1 MDKPTTSTSSSSAVA
16 VADGASAAASSKVT
30 ATSAATTTTVNSNVT
45 SVKLLIK
52 ASNQLHD
59 DQVVES
65 DLLWT
70 VQRLK
75 MQLSL
80 VYPSQPPVAEQKLIY
95 SGQLLNDKLL
105 LKDVIRSYKDVYTQN
120 HIFHLVYTPASVR
133 SPPPQA
139 AKSIR
144 NNTMT
149 SNRDI
154 NTNMASTNM
163 GSATDGLRHRN
174 VYSATQPQYT
184 LQQNQQHSQQD
195 QQRQNQQT
203 QQQQQQQQSV
213 HQPQPWA
220 GYYANAPQF
229 NPHIMPVSAAYAQAP
244 LAQSC
249 PPFDTNNPMNQW
261 TMQVMATQQAAM
273 YNWMQHVYSQYMDRC
288 IQVSN
293 ASQNNTTEPTIP
305 INHAFQAPYGYSNF
319 GVPLIPNP
327 SAFNI
332 NAHQPQNQMQQS
344 AENIVGSEPNV
355 EPVDVQAQERP
366 EAVLQRPRF
375 PNIVQEEQENRDWL
389 DRFFSITRLAF
400 FLTILYFN
408 SSPLRCLAVVF
419 IAGGI
424 YLNHIGVFRF
434 RPERNN
440 NNINRNNNDQIRQ
453 GVEEV
458 QQAQAQAAQE
468 IQNESASNTDPTEEN
483 SANRSEDVES
493 NATEEPAV
501 NAEATDEEQPQHASS
516 ADTPGDDAEPNAAAL
531 PNVGVLTFVRT
542 FVLTFF
548 ASLLPETPA
557 L

>member
-1 MDKPTTSTSSSSAVA
+1 MDKPTTSISSSSAVA
-16 VADGASAAASSKVT
+16 LADGASAAVSSKVT
-30 ATSAATTTTVNSNVT
+30 TTSAATTTTVNSNVT
-45 SVKLLIK
+45 SVKLIIK

-120 HIFHLVYTPASVR
+120 HIFHLVHTPASMR
-133 SPPPQA
+133 SPPPLA

-144 NNTMT
+144 NKTMT
-149 SNRDI
+149 SNVDI
-154 NTNMASTNM
+154 NTASTNM
-163 GSATDGLRHRN
+163 GSAATDGLRHRYI
-174 VYSATQPQYT
+174 YSATQPQYI
-184 LQQNQQHSQQD
+184 LQPNPQHSQQD
-195 QQRQNQQT
+195 QQSQNQQT
-203 QQQQQQQQSV
+203 QQSV

-229 NPHIMPVSAAYAQAP
+229 NPHIMPVLAAHAQAP
-244 LAQSC
+244 LPQSC

-261 TMQVMATQQAAM
+261 TMQAIATQQAAM
-273 YNWMQHVYSQYMDRC
+273 YNWIQHVYSQYMDRC

-293 ASQNNTTEPTIP
+293 ASQNNTIDPTIP

-327 SAFNI
+327 SA
-332 NAHQPQNQMQQS
+332 HQPQNQMQQS
-344 AENIVGSEPNV
+344 TENIVGSVPNV

-375 PNIVQEEQENRDWL
+375 PNIAQEEQENRDWL
-389 DRFFSITRLAF
+389 DRFYSITRLAL
-400 FLTILYFN
+400 FLIILFYN

-424 YLNHIGVFRF
+424 YLNHIGVFHF

-458 QQAQAQAAQE
+458 QQAQAQAPQE
-468 IQNESASNTDPTEEN
+468 IQNESASNTDPAEE
-483 SANRSEDVES
+483 SLANRSEDVES
-493 NATEEPAV
+493 NATEEPAI
-501 NAEATDEEQPQHASS
+501 NAEDTDEEQQQHDSS
-516 ADTPGDDAEPNAAAL
+516 DDTPGDDAEPNAAAL
-531 PNVGVLTFVRT
+531 PNVGVLIFVRI

-548 ASLLPETPA
+548 ASLLPEMPA